1 MKEPVGVKRLQVETQ
16 ILDKAL
22 RVSLEEKDS
31 DGMLASA
38 QELFYL
44 YPDLAPPS
52 DSDAAPESCYDLLSV
67 EKDSNDN
74 MVLAAYLK
82 AAKNFLRENEDPRD
96 DPTGFFKI
104 LNAGITLRKPR
115 LRRSHDLTLA
125 RMKLQSE
132 KRVIGD
138 GSFAPTEDA
147 ESISFDPEDNTMFV
161 SMPMTTGLPKLL
173 RAMMI
178 SNFISSAEVQA
189 LLNQMRRYPD
199 IPVEELALDAEYIT
213 SEDLKRFMVIA
224 SRWDHFKP

>member
-16 ILDKAL
+16 ILENAL
-22 RVSLEEKDS
+22 RISLEEKDS
-31 DGMLASA
+31 DGALASA
-38 QELFYL
+38 QELYYL
-44 YPDLAPPS
+44 YPDLAPLP
-52 DSDAAPESCYDLLSV
+52 DSETAPESYYDLMSI
-67 EKDSNDN
+67 EKDSNHN

-82 AAKNFLRENEDPRD
+82 AAKNFLRENEDPRT
-96 DPTGFFKI
+96 DPAGFFKI
-104 LNAGITLRKPR
+104 LNAGIALRKQR
-115 LRRSHDLTLA
+115 LRRSHDLALA
-125 RMKLQSE
+125 REKLLSE
-132 KRVIGD
+132 KKIVDD

-189 LLNQMRRYPD
+189 LLNQMRQYPD
-199 IPVEELALDAEYIT
+199 IPVEELALDAEYIN